1 MSESLQRKTETPTGR
16 NLRRMFSLVPLIFS
30 NQGLHVKDLQ
40 RLSAAE
46 SPRQLRQ
53 DLERLMLF
61 GVPPFSPSDLIT
73 VYIDD
78 DEHVF
83 LDFPHGLEQPLALTP
98 GEWTAVQQAITT
110 ELNFLTEATAGD
122 NREESLREILRRISA
137 IPVEL
142 ESADAVRSRRTLI
155 QEALGSGTDGD
166 DEPGQIEFRYRTLS
180 SKEPELRRVDPWAL
194 VKHNGV
200 SYLIGF
206 CHTREAPRFYH
217 LERTEQLE
225 LLDLAR
231 ENDPPADLQ
240 SLLRESPIFRD
251 EPAGFTVELAFAPGF
266 RAALE
271 RTLRVGEIAPLS
283 AEIQQRLDLPAH
295 WLVGRCIVPES
306 LRLRAMLRGM
316 GPDLVIVSPEHLRG
330 AFQAELAEIPLPD
343 PL

>member
-1 MSESLQRKTETPTGR
+1 MSENLRRKTETPTGR

-30 NQGLHVKDLQ
+30 NQGLHIKELQ

-78 DEHVF
+78 DERVF

-98 GEWTAVQQAITT
+98 GEWTAVQQAITR

-142 ESADAVRSRRTLI
+142 ESADAMRSRRTLI
-155 QEALGSGTDGD
+155 QEALGGD
-166 DEPGQIEFRYRTLS
+166 DDPGQIEFRYRTLS
-180 SKEPELRRVDPWAL
+180 SKEAELRRVDPWAL

-200 SYLIGF
+200 SYLIGY
-206 CHTREAPRFYH
+206 CHTRGAPRFFH
-217 LERTEQLE
+217 LERMEQLE

-251 EPAGFTVELAFAPGF
+251 KPAGFTVELAFAPGF

-271 RTLRVGEIAPLS
+271 RTLRLGEIAPL
-283 AEIQQRLDLPAH
+283 APAVQKRLDLPAD
-295 WLVGRCIVPES
+295 WLTGRCKVPES
-306 LRLRAMLRGM
+306 LWLRAILRGM
-316 GPDLVIVSPEHLRG
+316 GPDVVLISPEHLRESF
-330 AFQAELAEIPLPD
+330 AADLAEIPLPD
-343 PL
+343 SV